1 MTVLVTGGRGT
12 VATGVA
18 HGLHAA
24 GVPVRIASREPASV
38 RAPDGVEV
46 VQAALDDAATLAPAL
61 DGVDKV
67 FLYADRSGGGAF
79 VDAARA
85 AGVEQ
90 VVLLSSSAAL
100 DPGNVIGEHHRVV
113 EDTVSAAGFATT
125 LLRPGGF
132 ADNTRQWLPGIEKG
146 VVRMAYPDTG
156 GATMDERDIA
166 DVAVTILLAG
176 PGAGHDG
183 TAPELTG
190 PQALSRREEAETIA
204 AALGRSI
211 TVEAVDEEEARREM
225 SAFMPDRIVDA
236 LIGYWRAYDG
246 LTYPPTDAVERIT
259 GRPARTLAQWAA
271 EVVAPEWAPAA

>member
-18 HGLHAA
+18 RGLHAA
-24 GVPVRIASREPASV
+24 GVAVRIASREPASV

-46 VQAALDDAATLAPAL
+46 VQAALDDPEALATAL
-61 DGVDKV
+61 DGVDRV
-67 FLYADRSGGGAF
+67 FLYADHSGGGAF
-79 VDAARA
+79 VAAARN

-90 VVLLSSSAAL
+90 VVLLSSSAVL
-100 DPGNVIGEHHRVV
+100 DPGNIIGEHHRVV
-113 EDTVSAAGFATT
+113 EDAIAAAGFATT

-132 ADNTRQWLPGIEKG
+132 ADNTRQWLPGIEEG
-146 VVRMAYPDTG
+146 LVRMPYPDTG

-183 TAPELTG
+183 AAPELTG
-190 PQALSRREEAETIA
+190 PESLTRRQEVETIA
-204 AALGRSI
+204 AALGRSV
-211 TVEAVDEEEARREM
+211 TVEPMDEDEARREM

-246 LTYPPTDAVERIT
+246 RTQPPTDEVERIT
-259 GRPARTLAQWAA
+259 GRPARTLAQWAV
-271 EVVAPEWAPAA
+271 EVVAPERTPR